1 MLQKMPDLQHLDC
14 RILDGDVLALPT
26 GLQTLMLN
34 VGESARV
41 ELLQLLAACPD
52 LRMVRHAGYSIV
64 KRWCHDC
71 FKPPEGVLEGV
82 LELYEYCTARDVLMQ
97 DRTGATVTTY
107 DVQQQLRKD
116 LCISGS
122 NESCQKFKD
131 QVVPMTE
138 AEAGSV

>member
-34 VGESARV
+34 VGKSARV

-82 LELYEYCTARDVLMQ
+82 LELYEYCAARDVVMQ
-97 DRTGATVTTY
+97 DQTGATVTMY

-122 NESCQKFKD
+122 KESCREFKD
-131 QVVPMTE
+131 QVAPMTE